1 MGQSI
6 RQAKAGNRKV
16 AKRAAKETPMDGWGL
31 DRVVVSELWKRATGD
46 HGNEAE
52 RDGSLK
58 GFEMVVADHAR
69 ELAGLDPTAIE
80 MTLARV
86 AAVNQAFLHVYD
98 LFCVSGIGSDMSLA
112 TFEKLHRRADRAH
125 RRLMSTLRTLE
136 TVRKLAVPTVQINVA
151 EQQVNQIHAAAG
163 DMRGG
168 PLLACDGPKAAAAIP
183 GPRARSDRRGGRS
196 SVAKKG
202 GRRD

>member
-1 MGQSI
+1 MS
-6 RQAKAGNRKV
+6 
-16 AKRAAKETPMDGWGL
+16 D
-31 DRVVVSELWKRATGD
+31 LWKRATGD
-46 HGNEAE
+46 DGNEAE
-52 RDGSLK
+52 RDGIVE